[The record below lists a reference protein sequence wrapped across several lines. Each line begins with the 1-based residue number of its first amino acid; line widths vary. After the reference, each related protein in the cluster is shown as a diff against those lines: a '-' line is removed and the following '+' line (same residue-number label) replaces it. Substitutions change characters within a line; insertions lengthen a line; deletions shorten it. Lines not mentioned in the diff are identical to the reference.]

1 MTLKTSIDELKE
13 LLVKLASSIVQAA
26 VWFWA
31 GVGMSWTAGTTGKAM
46 WIAGV
51 TAAIPYLVGNMQRT
65 GGVRVTLDGFR
76 SRRNL
81 KQRASD
87 KA

>member
-1 MTLKTSIDELKE
+1 MTLQTSIDELKD
-13 LLVKLASSIVQAA
+13 LLVKLAISLIQAV
-26 VWFWA
+26 VWFLA
-31 GVGMSWTAGTTGKAM
+31 GVGTSLAAGSTGKAM

-65 GGVRVTLDGFR
+65 GGVRLTLDGFK